1 VIGRGLR
8 YGLLSTRRRMA
19 TLLLPVLTTATGAFL
34 VVQVFSLTPA
44 VRRQAAALGH
54 ADQVFRA
61 TLLITVLVL
70 LVGVV
75 EVAVCTTR
83 AISQRTREIG
93 VLAATGVRRGS
104 VVAALLVEPIA
115 AAGAGAAGGSALAV
129 ITDAVLAATGAS
141 AASPAAG
148 ATALAAA
155 LAVGVSVASAV
166 LASILPSWRA
176 ASRPPVHSLSHGG

>member
-8 YGLLSTRRRMA
+8 YGLLSARRRMA

-34 VVQVFSLTPA
+34 VVQVLSLSPV

-54 ADQVFRA
+54 AEQIFRA

-93 VLAATGVRRGS
+93 VLAATGVRRAPL
-104 VVAALLVEPIA
+104 VAALLVEPIA
-115 AAGAGAAGGSALAV
+115 AASAGAIGGSALAV
-129 ITDAVLAATGAS
+129 VTDIVLAATGAS
-141 AASPAAG
+141 AAAATPG
-148 ATALAAA
+148 ATALAVA
-155 LAVGVSVASAV
+155 LAVGASVASAAA
-166 LASILPSWRA
+166 ASILPSWRA
-176 ASRPPVHSLSHGG
+176 ASRPPIRSLSHGG

>member
-1 VIGRGLR
+1 MIGRGLR
-8 YGLLSTRRRMA
+8 YGLLSARRRMR

-44 VRRQAAALGH
+44 VRQQAAALGH
-54 ADQVFRA
+54 GDQVFRA
-61 TLLITVLVL
+61 TLLITILVL

-93 VLAATGVRRGS
+93 VLAATGVRRAS
-104 VVAALLVEPIA
+104 VVAALLVEPMA
-115 AAGAGAAGGSALAV
+115 AAGSGALLGSALAIV
-129 ITDAVLAATGAS
+129 TDVVLAVTGAS
-141 AASPAAG
+141 AVSPAAG
-148 ATALAAA
+148 ATALAAV
-155 LAVGVSVASAV
+155 LAVGVSVGSAV
-166 LASILPSWRA
+166 LASVLPSWRA